1 MFGHDQANIG
11 AKMILISKN
20 MFLNDFL
27 YDILGETST
36 NNKKKV
42 LKEYFRL
49 NDDSVISQTMNQDTN
64 LIAIIE
70 ADKLDLNNL
79 FLTNMEK

>member
-11 AKMILISKN
+11 AKMIDISKN

-49 NDDSVISQTMNQDTN
+49 NDDSDISHQDTN

-70 ADKLDLNNL
+70 AEKLDLNNL
-79 FLTNMEK
+79 FLTNMET

>member
-1 MFGHDQANIG
+1 
-11 AKMILISKN
+11 MIDISKN

-49 NDDSVISQTMNQDTN
+49 NDDPIIDNEDTN
-64 LIAIIE
+64 IIAIME
-70 ADKLDLNNL
+70 AEKLDLNNL